1 MDRMGCLSRRELI
14 SLLSAAAAAP
24 KVALAAPPGRIPR
37 IGVLMG
43 GAEHDLDWQRLE
55 QAVEQ
60 ELKRLGWVRSRDLRI
75 DYRWPGDDA
84 ERIQAYATDL
94 VETGPELIVAAST
107 PAVQA
112 VRRRTDTLPV
122 VFVNAVDPVGNGLVA
137 SLAKPGGKTTGF
149 AAPEYS
155 IAEKWTGL
163 VRELAPRTARIGIV
177 FNPDTAVS
185 ARHFLRVL
193 EAPAP
198 PRGAKPVSIPFRNDG
213 EVEKA
218 IEEFA
223 KTPNGALV
231 VIPDSSTAVSR
242 RSIIDTANKFKLPA
256 VYPFR
261 FFAYDNGL
269 ISYGAD
275 IVALC
280 MSAMGYV
287 DKILRGAD
295 AGGLPVVSADKF
307 ELIVNQRTAKA
318 LNMTVP
324 PAVLARAAEII
335 E

>member
-1 MDRMGCLSRRELI
+1 MDRLGRREFI
-14 SLLSAAAAAP
+14 SLLGAAAAAP
-24 KVALAAPPGRIPR
+24 MAAHAAPADRIPR
-37 IGVLMG
+37 IGILMG

-55 QAVEQ
+55 QTVEQ
-60 ELKRLGWVRSRDLRI
+60 GLKNLGWIRSRDLRI
-75 DYRWPGDDA
+75 DYRWPGDDI

-107 PAVQA
+107 LAVQA
-112 VRRRTDTLPV
+112 VRRRTDSMPV

-177 FNPDTAVS
+177 FNPDTAVF
-185 ARHFLRVL
+185 ARHFLRIL

-198 PRGAKPVSIPFRNDG
+198 TRGAKPVSIPFRNDG

-218 IEEFA
+218 IEDFA
-223 KTPNGALV
+223 KTPNGALI

-242 RSIIDTANKFKLPA
+242 RSIIDTANKFKLPT

-269 ISYGAD
+269 MSYGAD

-280 MSAMGYV
+280 RSAMGYV

-295 AGGLPVVSADKF
+295 PADLPVVATDKF

-318 LNMTVP
+318 LNITVP
-324 PAVLARAAEII
+324 PALLARAAEVI

>member
-1 MDRMGCLSRRELI
+1 
-14 SLLSAAAAAP
+14 
-24 KVALAAPPGRIPR
+24 
-37 IGVLMG
+37 MG

-55 QAVEQ
+55 QTVEQ
-60 ELKRLGWVRSRDLRI
+60 ELKSLGWIRSRDLRI
-75 DYRWPGDDA
+75 DYRWPGDDI

-112 VRRRTDTLPV
+112 VRRRTDSMPV

-137 SLAKPGGKTTGF
+137 SLAKPGGKTTGL

-155 IAEKWTGL
+155 IAEKRTGL

-185 ARHFLRVL
+185 ARHFLRIL
-193 EAPAP
+193 EAPALA
-198 PRGAKPVSIPFRNDG
+198 RGAKPVSIPFRNDG

-218 IEEFA
+218 IEDFA
-223 KTPNGALV
+223 KTPNGALI
-231 VIPDSSTAVSR
+231 VIPDPSTAVSR
-242 RSIIDTANKFKLPA
+242 RSIIDTANKFKLPV

-261 FFAYDNGL
+261 FFANDNGL
-269 ISYGAD
+269 MSYGAD

-280 MSAMGYV
+280 RSAMGYV

-295 AGGLPVVSADKF
+295 PGDLPVAPADKF

-318 LNMTVP
+318 LNITVP
-324 PAVLARAAEII
+324 PALLARAAEVI